1 MKQQRVSLEKKPRK
15 EESRERAEAVKSAQP
30 KAVGGILRMK
40 MGSNDAEER
49 MKMMK
54 FKVERRLGKDNEL
67 LE

>member
-1 MKQQRVSLEKKPRK
+1 MSREKKPRK
-15 EESRERAEAVKSAQP
+15 EESRERAEAVKSDQP

-54 FKVERRLGKDNEL
+54 FKAERRRLGKDDEL
-67 LE
+67 E

>member
-1 MKQQRVSLEKKPRK
+1 MSREKKPRK
-15 EESRERAEAVKSAQP
+15 EESRESAEAVKSAQP

-54 FKVERRLGKDNEL
+54 FKAERRRLGKDDEL

>member
-1 MKQQRVSLEKKPRK
+1 MKQQRVSREKKPRK
-15 EESRERAEAVKSAQP
+15 EESRERAETVKSAQP

>member
-1 MKQQRVSLEKKPRK
+1 MSREKKPRK

-30 KAVGGILRMK
+30 KAVGGILRMN

-54 FKVERRLGKDNEL
+54 FKAERRRLGKDDEL
-67 LE
+67 E